1 MIDTIKPLIKQ
12 FLPFAQERMGFQDP
26 PRLFI
31 REDDQNAQNPLGKT
45 AFYDPS
51 AKSVTVYVTGRHPKD
66 VMRSLSHELV
76 HHTQNCNGEFENVGQ
91 MGDGYA
97 QNDAHLREMERQ
109 AYEIGNLCF
118 RDWEDSIKHTI
129 YFEHLQKG
137 VETIMSTKDWKNNE
151 MSDLL
156 TEKWGFRFDLTKL
169 SEEKSLN
176 EARTGSGKGHGPGD
190 RGGKTAEAYIGGKKS
205 AKSKRSELKEDSG
218 EDEAWHDWKN
228 EHADDDHI
236 REMEHHLRALKDDR
250 DYERKDAEY
259 DHDDYEDD
267 RLHEG
272 KKSKKKSKKKNPYGG
287 QGGDETAA
295 QRKGGYG
302 RGPKDRGDST
312 EEEHAY
318 SKRLKEDSG
327 EDEAWHD
334 WMNEHADDDHIL
346 ELAHHLRALKED
358 RDEDAEHAD
367 YGDDEYL
374 TSDEE
379 ADDMEFAAEEEDE
392 ELEENCGPMPDED
405 VIVMQSS
412 EEGEEMGDEG
422 PSDPAALADELVNIA
437 QQLAT
442 SLQGGEMED
451 DMETMEEGG
460 MADREEEHRMKPGR
474 GRRSKSSLKEDKI
487 RAAIRAAIR
496 NSLASK

>member
-1 MIDTIKPLIKQ
+1 MIDTLMPMIKQ
-12 FLPFAQERMGFQDP
+12 FLPFAQQKMGFKEP
-26 PRLFI
+26 PRLFV
-31 REDDQNAQNPLGKT
+31 REDAQNAQNPLGKT
-45 AFYDPS
+45 AFYDPG
-51 AKSVTVYVTGRHPKD
+51 AQSVTLYVMDRHPKD

-76 HHTQNCNGEFENVGQ
+76 HHTQNCNGEFDNVGN
-91 MGDGYA
+91 MGEGYA

-137 VETIMSTKDWKNNE
+137 VETVMSIKDWKNNE

-176 EARTGSGKGHGPGD
+176 EARTGSGKGHGPGESKSSS
-190 RGGKTAEAYIGGKKS
+190 KTAEAYIGGKKS

-218 EDEAWHDWKN
+218 EDEAWHEWKN
-228 EHADDDHI
+228 EHADDNHI
-236 REMEHHLRALKDDR
+236 REMEHHLRALKGDR

-267 RLHEG
+267 RLKEG
-272 KKSKKKSKKKNPYGG
+272 KKK
-287 QGGDETAA
+287 
-295 QRKGGYG
+295 KGG
-302 RGPKDRGDST
+302 K
-312 EEEHAY
+312 
-318 SKRLKEDSG
+318 KLQEDSG

-346 ELAHHLRALKED
+346 ELEHHLRALKED
-358 RDEDAEHAD
+358 RGEDAEHAD

-379 ADDMEFAAEEEDE
+379 ADDVGFEVEEDEE
-392 ELEENCGPMPDED
+392 ELEENCGPMADDE
-405 VIVMQSS
+405 VIVMQSGE
-412 EEGEEMGDEG
+412 EEGGEA
-422 PSDPAALADELVNIA
+422 PSDPAALADELVSIA
-437 QQLAT
+437 QQLAS

-451 DMETMEEGG
+451 DIDAMEEGG
-460 MADREEEHRMKPGR
+460 RANRRENEDQGEERRMKT
-474 GRRSKSSLKEDKI
+474 SSAMREAKI
-487 RAAIRAAIR
+487 RAAIRNALKK
-496 NSLASK
+496 SLAK